1 MRVNAGMA
9 AREDIVSLSDRIH
22 NPGAP
27 FIAAGMAAIL
37 GLAIGVVASPS
48 EPVTVEVPG
57 PTQTIEVPGPTQTI
71 EVPGP
76 TIEVAPT
83 ACMDAIDDL
92 MDVGLPFIDFALYV
106 YDDYLDFPDENL
118 EQFGARVEQRLTDLD
133 LIATGLPEVPELA
146 IGQCRAAS

>member
-1 MRVNAGMA
+1 M
-9 AREDIVSLSDRIH
+9 SLSDRIH
-22 NPGAP
+22 NPADRKP
-27 FIAAGMAAIL
+27 LAIAAAMAGIL

-57 PTQTIEVPGPTQTI
+57 PTQTIEVPGPTQVV

-92 MDVGLPFIDFALYV
+92 VDVGLPFIDFALYV
-106 YDDYLDFPDENL
+106 YDDYLDFPGENL

-133 LIATGLPEVPELA
+133 LMATTSIPEVPELA
-146 IGQCRAAS
+146 IDQCRAAS